1 MQRSRGKQ
9 IYSASLLLFIGAIYL
24 AAQADSF
31 FSVGSVYVDGDII
44 KLSKNEF
51 LSHLRTVITVV
62 LCFSGGLLL
71 LRNKKIG
78 WIMAQSLLL
87 LLLTIGCGIL
97 ASNFTAFN
105 SSILLLI
112 GAIFMLLLAVIFL
125 FLRQTRQRFLLTGK
139 DVLSMVLLYA
149 ILTAFYFFLQ

>member
-1 MQRSRGKQ
+1 
-9 IYSASLLLFIGAIYL
+9 
-24 AAQADSF
+24 
-31 FSVGSVYVDGDII
+31 
-44 KLSKNEF
+44 
-51 LSHLRTVITVV
+51 
-62 LCFSGGLLL
+62 
-71 LRNKKIG
+71 
-78 WIMAQSLLL
+78 MAQSLLL